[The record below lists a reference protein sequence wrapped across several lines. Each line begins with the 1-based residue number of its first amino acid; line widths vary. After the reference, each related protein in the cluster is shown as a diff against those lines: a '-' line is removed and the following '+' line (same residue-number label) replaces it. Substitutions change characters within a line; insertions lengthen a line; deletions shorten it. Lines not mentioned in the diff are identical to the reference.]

1 VFTGNTNQSTD
12 DESFGVDNIVVTG
25 APILTSGVPEPG
37 VWVMMLG
44 GFAILG
50 AMLRMGHA
58 LRRERQVS
66 GIATA

>member
-37 VWVMMLG
+37 VWVMMLAG
-44 GFAILG
+44 VAMMGASLRLG
-50 AMLRMGHA
+50 RKRGTAA
-58 LRRERQVS
+58 L
-66 GIATA
+66 AA